1 MRTNKLDNKLVKLQL
16 LNCIENSKLYID
28 FLNVRIDFYNK
39 QIGLL
44 YINKPSWFQRKKL
57 KEYNI
62 LLHSY
67 EKKVMDYYNKIN
79 NELNIILKLYND
91 INDKDA

>member
-28 FLNVRIDFYNK
+28 FLNVKIDFYNK

-44 YINKPSWFQRKKL
+44 NINKPSWFQRKKL

-67 EKKVMDYYNKIN
+67 EEKIMDYYNKIN

-91 INDKDA
+91 INDKDV

>member
-28 FLNVRIDFYNK
+28 FLNVKIDFYNK

-44 YINKPSWFQRKKL
+44 NIN
-57 KEYNI
+57 NI

-67 EKKVMDYYNKIN
+67 EEKIMDYYNKIN